1 MAAETQDG
9 SMAAETQ
16 DICIVGA
23 GPAGSIAAERL
34 ASAGIR
40 VLLLDGQ
47 QFPRYKCCAA
57 GVLWHDIEDFPE
69 IKPVIE
75 TYNHAMA
82 FHSPSL
88 KHEFSIRSDEHFL
101 LGQTYRARLDDHLVQ
116 LAKKSGAEFRQGH
129 LVTGVELLGDRRG
142 VRLSVRDK
150 MTGSEYLVAS
160 RLVIGADGA
169 RSIVRKCHPDFTPWN
184 KADLLIASE
193 LDVPMGEQ
201 KVLDIFG
208 KDRTTHV
215 YMYFDNLPG
224 YAWIFTKKASVS
236 IGMGTMLEFEGK
248 TYGGKPLAAKFKAY
262 TAYLEQAGLL
272 PAGVAD
278 LSKTS
283 YALIPSLSIKHA
295 VTHGRN
301 ALLAG
306 DAAGAFVSALSG
318 EGIYYSMLS
327 GQFAARVAAK
337 AIAAGDFSPQLLADY
352 PRLWRARLEKELN
365 YQYFAK
371 RYMLEVKRRCE
382 KAVRWGQHDETIRGF
397 MSTFFTGIWNIDRK
411 FMARL
416 YCHYVR
422 LKVKDLFGSLG
433 ERERKQDYA

>member
-1 MAAETQDG
+1 MTAETH
-9 SMAAETQ
+9 

-34 ASAGIR
+34 ARAGAR
-40 VLLLDGQ
+40 VLLLDSQ
-47 QFPRYKCCAA
+47 RFPRYKCCAA
-57 GVLWHDIEDFPE
+57 GVLWHDVEDFPE

-88 KHEFSIRSDEHFL
+88 KHEFSIRSDDHYL
-101 LGQTYRARLDDHLVQ
+101 LGQTYRAQLDDHLAR
-116 LAKKSGAEFRQGH
+116 LAEKAGAEFRQGQ

-142 VRLSVRDK
+142 AVLAVKDK
-150 MTGSEYLVAS
+150 ASGNTYDVTS
-160 RLVIGADGA
+160 RLVIGADGVK
-169 RSIVRKCHPDFTPWN
+169 SIVRKSHPDFAPWS

-201 KVLDIFG
+201 RVLDIYG
-208 KDRTTHV
+208 KDRTTHIF
-215 YMYFDNLPG
+215 MYFDNLPG
-224 YAWIFTKKASVS
+224 YAWIFTKKTSVS

-248 TYGGKPLAAKFKAY
+248 AYGGRALADKFKAFVV
-262 TAYLEQAGLL
+262 YLEQKGLL
-272 PAGVAD
+272 PARVAD
-278 LSKTS
+278 TSKTS
-283 YALIPSLSIKHA
+283 YALIPSVSLKDS

-301 ALLAG
+301 SLLAG

-327 GQFAARVAAK
+327 GKYAARVASDAL
-337 AIAAGDFSPQLLADY
+337 ATGDFSPQALAEY

-382 KAVRWGQHDETIRGF
+382 KAVRWGQHDETIRNV
-397 MSTFFTGIWNIDRK
+397 MSVFFTGIWKIDRK
-411 FMARL
+411 FMTRL
-416 YCHYVR
+416 YGHYVR
-422 LKVKDLFGSLG
+422 LKVKDLLGMLG
-433 ERERKQDYA
+433 ERERKKDYA

>member
-1 MAAETQDG
+1 MGVNGLAMETH
-9 SMAAETQ
+9 

-23 GPAGSIAAERL
+23 GPAGTIAAERL
-34 ASAGIR
+34 ARAGAR

-88 KHEFSIRSDEHFL
+88 KHEFSIRSDEHYL
-101 LGQTYRARLDDHLVQ
+101 LGQTYRALLDNHLAQ
-116 LAKKSGAEFRQGH
+116 LAKKAGADFRQGH
-129 LVTGVELLGDRRG
+129 LVTGVEVLGDRRG
-142 VRLSVRDK
+142 VVLTVKDK
-150 MTGSEYLVAS
+150 TTGNDYTATA
-160 RLVIGADGA
+160 RLVIGADGVK
-169 RSIVRKCHPDFTPWN
+169 SVVRKTHPDFAPWN

-201 KVLDIFG
+201 NVVNIFG
-208 KDRTTHV
+208 KDRTTHI
-215 YMYFDNLPG
+215 YMYFDDLPG

-236 IGMGTMLEFEGK
+236 VGMGTMLEFEGK
-248 TYGGKPLAAKFKAY
+248 TYGGKPLADKFKVFAG
-262 TAYLEQAGLL
+262 YLEQKGLL
-272 PAGVAD
+272 PTGVAD

-283 YALIPSLSIKHA
+283 YALIPSVSLKKS
-295 VTHGRN
+295 VTHGRS

-327 GQFAARVAAK
+327 GRFAAQVAAK
-337 AIAAGDFSPQLLADY
+337 ALAAGDFSPQVLAEY
-352 PRLWRARLEKELN
+352 PKLWRERLERELN

-382 KAVRWGQHDETIRGF
+382 KAVRWGQHDETIRNV
-397 MSTFFTGIWNIDRK
+397 MSVFFTGIWKIDRA

-416 YCHYVR
+416 YGHYVR
-422 LKVKDLFGSLG
+422 LKVKDLLGKLG
-433 ERERKQDYA
+433 EKERKKDYP